1 MGSSVVVVLAER
13 KRLRQLR
20 EQLAGLTPPPLRLVA
35 IGQGET
41 DIAEVAELNPALA
54 RKLRQRRMATW
65 LLPFGFLAGLTFTFI
80 TDLDTFAFAGDVG
93 SHLIGGLLGLGSG
106 WMGSFAAAAS
116 VTSEVDDRVRALR
129 NRLDEGNW
137 LLLVETANGVE
148 MPWTRL
154 QEARPKAVVRLNE
167 G

>member
-1 MGSSVVVVLAER
+1 LGSSVVVVLAER
-13 KRLRQLR
+13 KRLRQLQ
-20 EQLAGLTPPPLRLVA
+20 EQMAAMTPPPQRLVA

-54 RKLRQRRMATW
+54 RRLRQRSMARW
-65 LLPFGFLAGLTFTFI
+65 LLPFGFFAGLTFTFI
-80 TDLDTFAFAGDVG
+80 TDLDTFAFAGELG

-116 VTSEVDDRVRALR
+116 VTSEADDRVRALR
-129 NRLDEGNW
+129 NRLEEGNW
-137 LLLVETANGVE
+137 LLLVETANGIE

-154 QEARPKAVVRLNE
+154 QEAKPKAVVRLNE
-167 G
+167 S